1 MNTSEMQLVGKT
13 RNLKLVLQY
22 DGTPF
27 AGWQRQPQNRHQIT
41 VQGELEKILCQVLQ
55 ESIEVIGAGR
65 TDTGVHAKKQV
76 ANFWT
81 NSKISREK
89 LHYVLNRLLPKEI
102 SIERIDE
109 ASKEFHAR
117 FSATARTYRY
127 FLTTKKTALEHRY
140 KAFYPYPNL
149 SQEAMQRC
157 ADLIVGQHD
166 FTSFCKAS
174 APLKSK
180 ICTVQ
185 KAQWQKIGTTFKF
198 EITANRFLHSMVRL
212 LVGSMLEVGRGT
224 LTVSD
229 FKRIFAAKDVRL
241 AGASAKPNG
250 LFLWNIHYSRRQL
263 GLGEQSESEDSE

>member
-1 MNTSEMQLVGKT
+1 MQPADKT
-13 RNLKLVLQY
+13 RNLKLLLQY

-41 VQGELEKILCQVLQ
+41 VQGELEKVLCQVLQ

-65 TDTGVHAKKQV
+65 TDTGVHAKMQV

-89 LHYVLNRLLPKEI
+89 LQYVLNRLLPKEI
-102 SIERIDE
+102 SIERVEE

-166 FTSFCKAS
+166 FTSFCKAGT
-174 APLKSK
+174 PLKNK
-180 ICTVQ
+180 TCTVQ
-185 KAQWQKIGTTFKF
+185 KAQWKKIGTTFKF

-212 LVGSMLEVGRGT
+212 LVGTMLEVGRGT

-250 LFLWNIHYSRRQL
+250 LFLWKVHYDTLHQ
-263 GLGEQSESEDSE
+263 EHIQQSEFEDSE